1 MTCTIARHSTN
12 PVERT
17 FSLIGKRTRV
27 KLVPTSL
34 EIARGNQLAL
44 DNDGL
49 CHHVAHR
56 FKWTGEEHED
66 LYQIGFMGLRKAALK
81 YDASCGK
88 AFSSYAVPYVTGA
101 IMHFLRDHGT
111 LVKVPRAWREQFA
124 KGKKA
129 QREGLK
135 AHEVLGCT
143 EADWLCIEDAHAH
156 QYHDSLEEQT
166 TGELEADE
174 VRDQGNTPETVWAKI
189 KARIQYLPKTER
201 SIAEMLVKGVSTEDA
216 AVKLGITVAEFTR
229 RLKIV
234 KIKLRAQP
242 KEKAPSVEDGAWLK
256 SIYPRCKSI
265 ARDEVPCVR
274 ATPPHLCVGR
284 ESR

>member
-1 MTCTIARHSTN
+1 MVFTIARNSIN
-12 PVERT
+12 PVEASYSTIR
-17 FSLIGKRTRV
+17 KRNRA

-34 EIARGNQLAL
+34 EIARANRLAL

-56 FKWTGEEHED
+56 FRWTGMEHED
-66 LYQIGFMGLRKAALK
+66 LYQEAFIGLRKAALK

-88 AFSSYAVPYVTGA
+88 AFSSFAVPYCTGA

-129 QREGLK
+129 QRDGLK
-135 AHEVLGCT
+135 PHEVLGCT

-174 VRDQGNTPETVWAKI
+174 VRDQGNTPETAWAKI
-189 KARIQYLPKTER
+189 KARIQHLPKTER
-201 SIAEMLVKGVSTEDA
+201 SIAEMLVKGVSANDA
-216 AVKLGITVAEFTR
+216 AVKLGITTEEFTL
-229 RLKIV
+229 RLDIV
-234 KIKLRAQP
+234 KIKLRA
-242 KEKAPSVEDGAWLK
+242 S
-256 SIYPRCKSI
+256 
-265 ARDEVPCVR
+265 
-274 ATPPHLCVGR
+274 
-284 ESR
+284 